1 MDRRSVRCA
10 LLLNRDNPIV
20 DDHRVHGVR
29 TLPGVTFLDIVH
41 RLLVAHGIP
50 LEGTELNDVL
60 FVEPVVT
67 TESFDRELT
76 VELVPDGAGFQVTAT
91 SRRTQDGTP
100 VDDAVTTHLR
110 ATLRTGLPPLTG
122 TPAPAAPGAAGDV
135 GQVYA
140 TGRSA
145 GIEHRAFMRCVGTL
159 HAATDRVRAEI
170 ALGDEARATV
180 GDFLLHPALLDGATM
195 QSYALVFD
203 GADADGRPFI
213 PLHIASFRAARTL
226 GDACTVDLRLKPT
239 AAGDEAAKDI
249 VKADIDLYDGS
260 GVLAAQFTGLTFK
273 RIRSTASITRL
284 TTAAQAS
291 ASPAAAEPAPAPATP
306 VAPAGTDGEPADLRA
321 EITELVR
328 RTLGEPGLEVDPDRG
343 FYDLGLES
351 THLLTLVRAI
361 EERWDIA
368 LYPTLLFEYPTVDAV
383 AAHLAG
389 LLPDDPRPRAAAAP
403 AEELP
408 ARTGALTGVWQEA
421 PRPQAPATGP
431 LLVIGDLAVRAGQIT
446 ARRGPA
452 FRRIAHD
459 EYELRTGETGD
470 LKLLLAD
477 LATSPE
483 AVLHV
488 APRDAAHL
496 PEAVESAC
504 HEVLALAKVL
514 ADRPVPV
521 VHAGPAPVA
530 AAVSGLART
539 VRLEQPRLA
548 ITAVECDGPAEPR
561 ALLAEFGDLSE
572 AWVRHTAGRR
582 YVRRYR
588 EAALG
593 VAAPVRRGGVY
604 LITGGAGGIGRELAA
619 RLTGRGAT
627 AVLAGRSPQPSPPAG
642 HYLRADVTVR
652 SEVDALVKDVLE
664 TYGRLDG
671 VVHAAGVLRDG
682 LFAGKPA
689 DDLSAVLAPK
699 VRGTVLLDEATRH
712 LDLDFFAVFSSVT
725 GVAGNA
731 GQSDYAAANAFMDAY
746 ARERGLVSLA
756 WPLWADGG
764 MRTDAAAEAL
774 FRRQGQAA
782 LPTADGLD
790 VLDRA
795 LALSGTEVVVLHG
808 DPGRAREAL
817 GLIAA
822 DPAAPTDPAA
832 GPAKSAAAAEQPEAP
847 EPARRA
853 PRPAA
858 LPQAHDADGDI
869 AVIGVAGRYPM
880 AEDLDRFWTNL
891 RTGRDCV
898 TEIPA
903 ERWAQTGFYE
913 QGRNPGRS
921 YSKWGGFLE
930 GIDEFDPAFFRI
942 TPREAEGM
950 DPQERLF
957 LQTSWHALEDAGL
970 TRADVSGRSVGVFA
984 GVMFTQYQMLGLGA
998 EDRLPVLP
1006 TSFSSAVANRVSFF
1020 LDLHGPSLALDT
1032 MCSSSLTAL
1041 HLACES
1047 LRSGDSELA
1056 LAGGVNL
1063 IVHPY
1068 KYLHLSQVGFV
1079 STDGRCR
1086 AFGAG
1091 GDGYVPGEGVGVV
1104 VLKPLARALEDGDRV
1119 LGVIK
1124 GSAVNHGGRAGGF
1137 FVPNP
1142 TAQADVVR
1150 RALRKAGVEAASV
1163 GYVEAHGTGTALGDP
1178 IEITALS
1185 QAYGDAQG
1193 RLGSVKSGIGHLEPA
1208 AGIAG
1213 LTKVLLQLRHRTLV
1227 PSLHADP
1234 ANPGIDWD
1242 ALGLKVQREAEPWPA
1257 AADGTPRRAAVSA
1270 FGAGGANAH
1279 VIVEEYPQPQAA
1291 PTEAGPQVVLLSAR
1305 TQEALRELA
1314 RRYLEPP
1321 AGDRLA
1327 EVAALAGLTGA
1338 DPEAELDE
1346 LGLDAGDL
1354 RRLARALAER
1364 FPGSAPHV
1372 DARSTLAALAAGL
1385 PAGAGPD
1392 APLADIAYTTQIGRE
1407 PMAERLAVVASD
1419 TGELRAVL
1427 RAFLDGSPTA
1437 GHRGTVTGAAVAAV
1451 PDSTDPH
1458 VLARSWA
1465 AGAAPDWRAL
1475 HRGRTARKVALPLY
1489 PFARVRCWVDVAPVA
1504 PVAPVASVESSA
1516 SAVPG
1521 EAPALVPAPVQ
1532 PASELAS
1539 DALPV
1544 DIPSWEV
1551 CAAPAVSPAPA
1562 GPVVVL
1568 HAPGREG
1575 LARELSAR
1583 HEGAVLVE
1591 LGAPVPVTPRLVYV
1605 LTGSTDAAAGRESD
1619 RVAAAEATGVK
1630 ALARYARQWSRL
1642 PALDWVVVT
1651 TGAAA
1656 APGRGVSDPYAAG
1669 ATGFARVL
1677 ENEHPGWS
1685 VATVDLDPAH
1695 ESAQLV
1701 TPAPRGTR
1709 TACTGTTRHTQ
1720 VLRPAPATGAPVPLR
1735 RGGTYV
1741 IIGGARGIGAAIA
1754 GRLVADWDA
1763 QVVLVGRSELP
1774 PGTRPGQGIR
1784 YVRADAADGAQL
1796 AALLDREGPVH
1807 GVVHA
1812 ALVQRDRLVRN
1823 MSDEDLAESL
1833 AAKSGVAA
1841 ALADALRGRHL
1852 DFLVFFSSAQSFLG
1866 DPGLA
1871 NYAAGSTFLDA
1882 YAHALDARLPYPV
1895 RAVDWGFWGTVGAV
1909 AGDTHR
1915 DGLTAAGFRSITPE
1929 AGFAALLEAL
1939 RQPAPQAVVVPG
1951 TAALRERMGATRTE
1965 TTDVTTTDGGQQGT
1979 AGPRVVEDFHALD
1992 GRMAEIADGALLAL
2006 LDDMGAFGGPGPDAD
2021 ADEVSRRVGV
2031 TPRYER
2037 LLHTLL
2043 DMLAQH
2049 GLLETAHGRF
2059 RPVPGALSGARAGG
2073 HLRQLAELAD
2083 AHPESEVFVRL
2094 LALCL
2099 ERFPELLRGELLATE
2114 LLFPKSGTSL
2124 MERVYRGNPISDL
2137 YNDLLTDHLV
2147 GHVRRRLEELPA
2159 DAKVRILE
2167 VGSGTGG
2174 TSAGLL
2180 RALSPFGERVE
2191 YWYTDLSVTFLA
2203 HGRRE
2208 FGERYPF
2215 LRFKRLNLDSD
2226 PVAQGFPADG
2236 FDIAVAANVLHAT
2249 SDVGRA
2255 VRHLRGVLRTGG
2267 ELVFNELTTVT
2278 LPATVTY
2285 GLFDGWWAHDDTA
2298 LRLPGSPLL
2307 DVPGWT
2313 RLLAGAGY
2321 EVAAAMPDSGA
2332 TGRNF
2337 QHVVVARAV
2346 DPAAPG
2352 GDAAP
2357 ASGDAASLSSSSS
2370 SFTDALLA
2378 LTADASGIPV
2388 GDLDLD
2394 RAIGDYG
2401 FDSVSYSLLA
2411 SRLNEELGLDVT
2423 PALFYETPTLRA
2435 LADRL
2440 VRDHAELLQAPQA
2453 AVPAPAPVAPA
2464 PAPVASASTAPAAAP
2479 AEPEAIAIIGMAGRM
2494 PGSRDLD
2501 EFWQHLV
2508 AGDDLITDVPADRWD
2523 QGSLPEGVHAARGG
2537 FVHDV
2542 DVFDPLFFG
2551 ISPHEAAGMD
2561 PQQRLVL
2568 QGVWTALEDAGL
2580 APGALA
2586 GSDTGLFI
2594 GAGSSDYEEVRKAA
2608 GVPVD
2613 AHAATATT
2621 HSILVNRVSY
2631 LLDLHGPSEPV
2642 NTGCSSSLVAIH
2654 RAAES
2659 IRSGECD
2666 VAVAGGINLILSP
2679 HNHVLLSR
2687 TGMLSPTGRCQ
2698 AFDARADGFVRS
2710 EGFGFVVLT
2719 REGLSRGHRVRAWL
2733 RGTAVNHGGR
2743 SRSLTAPNPAA
2754 QAAMIVR
2761 AHERAGTD
2769 PATVGYL
2776 ETHGTGTELGD
2787 PVEINGLRMAFDEL
2801 FRRRGARPPA
2811 EPHCGLGAVKAN
2823 IGHLESAAGAAGVVK
2838 VLLAMEHA
2846 VLPPVAGLGEQNPH
2860 LRLDG
2865 SPFRLVRSAQHWPS
2879 PGGAPRRAGVS
2890 SFGYGGV
2897 NAHVVLEE
2905 AGPAREPQRSYGP
2918 WVFPLSART
2927 PEALRRYA
2935 TALLEALDRTPDLAD
2950 TAHTLQHG
2958 RDAMEVRLAVTA
2970 GDRHTLAAALAAAAQ
2985 GADHPALARP
2995 GGTTTADRW
3004 VAGERVE
3011 WPQGGVLVPLPTY
3024 PFERRRC
3031 WAGVDDPSTGTA
3043 QEPSGES
3050 AAAVPVVPAGRYA
3063 PRWQPVAAPVAAF
3076 PAAGPVWVLG
3086 CDEHPAA
3093 DVHRIGDAPL
3103 ESLPTPA
3110 AVHAVVTGEAGVLDL
3125 FRIVKH
3131 LQERPAAAGE
3141 LSLTVVTRL
3150 AAAVDSAPADP
3161 SAAAALGLAR
3171 SVRHECERWRVGTVD
3186 VGAADPATVSVA
3198 VPGDYALRAGQ
3209 WFQEVLHPVEDAAPP
3224 APVLREGGTY
3234 VITGGTGDLGLDI
3247 AEQLVRRHRAKVVLV
3262 ARSAPDAAKAARI
3275 RAIDPSGTSVE
3286 VHRADAADPD
3296 QLRGVF
3302 ERVGAVHGVLHSV
3315 TVPGDRSLAAMDE
3328 AWFTR
3333 ALTAKSR
3340 TTAALAVALG
3350 DRRPDFL
3357 AVFSSVQSFLGNP
3370 GQAAY
3375 AAGCTAQDA
3384 IGHALAAH
3392 LPYPV
3397 RVLNWGAWAGSA
3409 LTERHRDRL
3418 VAAGVHPL
3426 SPQAGFEAL
3435 SQVLGGQEVQVAV
3448 VSGTDDF
3455 LARIGVPV
3463 AAAAGQP
3470 PAAPEPVVAPVAA
3483 PPAAPEVAPA
3493 AAPAAEGWREAAAGE
3508 LLGLLCEVAGIRPGE
3523 LAADDLLSRFGFDS
3537 IMYTR
3542 LSHLANARWDLDLTP
3557 AAFFG
3562 VATASDLVD
3571 KVFRDHGPA
3580 LAAAFRPAAPAPE
3593 QPVPAPEPVRAAEPA
3608 PASAAA
3614 APAPVRT
3621 APEAAPAAF
3630 TGEPVAVAIVGMA
3643 GLLPD
3648 SDDVDEFWQHLTA
3661 GDDLVREIPADR
3673 WDWRRLHGEPEP
3685 GRFRTTAKW
3694 GGFLR
3699 RVDLFDPQFFGI
3711 SPHEAVAMDPQHRL
3725 VLEAAWTAI
3734 ENAGIRPSSLSGTDT
3749 GVFIGSG
3756 TYDYF
3761 ELQHALGVPLDGYN
3775 TVGRAHA
3782 IMSNRVSYLLNL
3794 RGPSETVDTACS
3806 SSLVAVHR
3814 AAEAIRHGDCEVAL
3828 AGGVNV
3834 IASPTLFVDMSQ
3846 ADMLS
3851 PDGRCRTF
3859 DASANGIVRAE
3870 GAGVVVLKRLD
3881 AAIADGDV
3889 IHAVL
3894 RGSAINHGGRTN
3906 SLTAPNPDAQ
3916 AACIVKAHRRAGVDP
3931 RTVTYVETHG
3941 TGTELGDPVEV
3952 EGLRTAF
3959 AELYA
3964 DHGAECAEAHVT
3976 LGAVKTNTGH
3986 LEAAAGVTGL
3996 IKVLLAMR
4004 HREIPAN
4011 LHLDSLNPH
4020 LRLGGSPLRLPD
4032 GREPWRRVRTP
4043 DGAEAPLRAGV
4054 SSFGLGGVNAHLVV
4068 EEYGEETAVAP
4079 SGSQVFVL
4087 SARDPERLRAYAR
4100 RLARWAADNEDVAPA
4115 ALAHTLQTGRET
4127 FSERLAIVA
4136 GSLRAL
4142 VAGLEAWLSGDSA
4155 ADVFTGDGSDAT
4167 TALLLEGAEGRRYL
4181 RSVVD
4186 AGRLDKVARLWVGGA
4201 PIDWTELWQ
4210 GAAPRRVPAPTYPFA
4225 RESYWLTPGPRFD
4238 AVQATEAGLVADGA
4252 EDRDASAAPTEPT
4265 EPVQQAE
4272 PVQQVEQVEQV
4283 EQAEQ
4288 VEHARPA
4295 ESAEPVRP
4303 AAPVAAA
4310 PPAGGDPEAAVR
4322 EHVRG
4327 LLAAH
4332 LGMRPDR
4339 LPVDRVLSDA
4349 GVDSLGL
4356 RRLSRRLGA
4365 DYGVQIPARM
4375 FGVAQTARAVARAVF
4390 EAYGPL
4396 PGREE
4401 APPAPAPAQ
4410 DAAKAPEQ
4418 TGDRIAALLTGLR
4431 DGSVRV
4437 DDALAALKG
4446 GTGR

>member
-50 LEGTELNDVL
+50 LDGTELSDVL

-76 VELVPDGAGFQVTAT
+76 VELVPDGAGFHVTAT

-110 ATLRTGLPPLTG
+110 ATLRTGLAPLTG
-122 TPAPAAPGAAGDV
+122 TLAPAAPGAAGDV

-159 HAATDRVRAEI
+159 RTGTDSVRAEI

-180 GDFLLHPALLDGATM
+180 GDFLLHPALLDGSTM

-226 GDACTVDLRLKPT
+226 GDACTVDLRLKPSG
-239 AAGDEAAKDI
+239 AGDEAAKDI

-284 TTAAQAS
+284 TTAA
-291 ASPAAAEPAPAPATP
+291 SPAAPVAAAAPAAP

-328 RTLGEPGLEVDPDRG
+328 LTVGDPALEVDPDRG

-351 THLLTLVRAI
+351 THLLTLVRAL
-361 EERWDIA
+361 EERWDVA

-389 LLPDDPRPRAAAAP
+389 LLPAGPRPRAAAAP

-408 ARTGALTGVWQEA
+408 GRTGALTGVWQEA

-431 LLVIGDLAVRAGQIT
+431 LLVIGDLAARPGQIT

-452 FRRIAHD
+452 FRRIADD

-470 LKLLLAD
+470 LRLLLAG
-477 LATSPE
+477 LGTPPE

-488 APRDAAHL
+488 APSDGAAL

-504 HEVLALAKVL
+504 QEVLALAKVL

-548 ITAVECDGPAEPR
+548 ITAVECDGPAEPE

-572 AWVRHTAGRR
+572 AWVRHAAGRR

-593 VAAPVRRGGVY
+593 AAAPVRRGGVY

-619 RLTGRGAT
+619 RLTERGAT
-627 AVLAGRSPQPSPPAG
+627 AVLAGRSPQPSPAAG
-642 HYLRADVTVR
+642 PYVRADITVR

-682 LFAGKPA
+682 LFATKPA
-689 DDLSAVLAPK
+689 ADVTAVLAPK
-699 VRGTVLLDEATRH
+699 VRGTVLLDEATRR

-790 VLDRA
+790 VFEQA

-817 GLIAA
+817 GLA
-822 DPAAPTDPAA
+822 AA
-832 GPAKSAAAAEQPEAP
+832 GPAAPAAPAAAEQQSSP

-858 LPQAHDADGDI
+858 LPQAHDADRDI

-903 ERWAQTGFYE
+903 ERWEQTGFYE
-913 QGRNPGRS
+913 PGRTSGRS
-921 YSKWGGFLE
+921 YSKWGGFLD
-930 GIDEFDPAFFRI
+930 GIDEFDPAFFRV

-970 TRADVSGRSVGVFA
+970 TRADVAGRSVGVFA

-1142 TAQADVVR
+1142 AAQADVVR

-1185 QAYGDAQG
+1185 QAYGDAPG

-1242 ALGLKVQREAEPWPA
+1242 AAGLKVQRATEPWPA

-1291 PTEAGPQVVLLSAR
+1291 PAAAGPQAVLLSAR

-1314 RRYLEPP
+1314 QRYLEPP
-1321 AGDRLA
+1321 AGDRTA
-1327 EVAALAGLTGA
+1327 DVAALAGLTGA

-1346 LGLDAGDL
+1346 LGLDADDL

-1372 DARSTLAALAAGL
+1372 DARSTLAGLAAGL

-1392 APLADIAYTTQIGRE
+1392 APLADIAYTTQTGRE

-1419 TGELRAVL
+1419 ADELRSVL
-1427 RAFLDGSPTA
+1427 RAFLDGDRTA
-1437 GHRGTVTGAAVAAV
+1437 GYRGSVTGASGAAAV

-1489 PFARVRCWVDVAPVA
+1489 PFARVRCWVDAAP
-1504 PVAPVASVESSA
+1504 
-1516 SAVPG
+1516 AVPA
-1521 EAPALVPAPVQ
+1521 EAPAPAPAPVQ
-1532 PASELAS
+1532 RVPEPAPE
-1539 DALPV
+1539 ALPV
-1544 DIPSWEV
+1544 DVPSWEV
-1551 CAAPAVSPAPA
+1551 CAAPAGAPAPA

-1575 LARELSAR
+1575 LAAELSAR
-1583 HEGAVLVE
+1583 HEGAVLAP
-1591 LGAPVPVTPRLVYV
+1591 LGAPVSVTPRLVYV
-1605 LTGSTDAAAGRESD
+1605 LTGTTDAAAPCETD
-1619 RVAAAEATGVK
+1619 RVAAAEAAGVK
-1630 ALARYARQWSRL
+1630 ALARHARQWSHL

-1656 APGRGVSDPYAAG
+1656 APGRGVTDPYAAG
-1669 ATGFARVL
+1669 VTGFARVL
-1677 ENEHPGWS
+1677 ENEHSGWS

-1695 ESAQLV
+1695 ESAHLV
-1701 TPAPRGTR
+1701 TPAPRGSR
-1709 TACTGTTRHTQ
+1709 TACTGTVRHTQ

-1741 IIGGARGIGAAIA
+1741 VIGGARGIGAALA
-1754 GRLVADWDA
+1754 HRFAADWDA
-1763 QVVLVGRSELP
+1763 QVVLVGRSAP
-1774 PGTRPGQGIR
+1774 PSGTGLGERIR
-1784 YVRADAADGAQL
+1784 YVRADATDSAGL

-1823 MSDEDLAESL
+1823 MSDEDLEESL

-1841 ALADALRGRHL
+1841 ALADALRGRLL

-1895 RAVDWGFWGTVGAV
+1895 RAVGWGFWGTVGAV

-1915 DGLTAAGFRSITPE
+1915 DGLTAAGFRSITPA

-1965 TTDVTTTDGGQQGT
+1965 TTDVTTTDGGQRGT
-1979 AGPRVVEDFHALD
+1979 AGLRVVEDFHALD
-1992 GRMAEIADGALLAL
+1992 RRMTEVATGALLAL
-2006 LDDMGAFGGPGPDAD
+2006 LDDLGAFAGPAPDA
-2021 ADEVSRRVGV
+2021 AEVSRRIGV

-2049 GLLETAHGRF
+2049 GLLDAGGGRL
-2059 RPVPGALSGARAGG
+2059 RPLPGALAGARAGG
-2073 HLRQLAELAD
+2073 HLRQLGELAE
-2083 AHPESEVFVRL
+2083 AHPESAVFVRL

-2137 YNDLLTDHLV
+2137 YNDLLTEHLV
-2147 GHVRRRLEELPA
+2147 GHVRRRLAELPP

-2180 RALSPFGERVE
+2180 RALRPYGERVE

-2203 HGRRE
+2203 HGRAE
-2208 FGERYPF
+2208 FGEQYPF

-2236 FDIAVAANVLHAT
+2236 FDLAVAANVLHAT

-2255 VRHLRGVLRTGG
+2255 VRHLRGLLRTGG

-2285 GLFDGWWAHDDTA
+2285 GLFDGWWAHDDTG

-2332 TGRNF
+2332 TPRNF

-2346 DPAAPG
+2346 ATAAAPG
-2352 GDAAP
+2352 GEAAP
-2357 ASGDAASLSSSSS
+2357 GSDTTVSSSSSDTDASAAS

-2411 SRLNEELGLDVT
+2411 SRLNDEFALDVT

-2435 LADRL
+2435 LAGRL
-2440 VRDHAELLQAPQA
+2440 VRDHAGLLRAPQA
-2453 AVPAPAPVAPA
+2453 SAAAPAPAVPAPAAPV
-2464 PAPVASASTAPAAAP
+2464 PAPVAPVSAAPAAAP
-2479 AEPEAIAIIGMAGRM
+2479 AAPEAIAIVGMSGRM

-2523 QGSLPEGVHAARGG
+2523 RHSLPEGVAGRGG
-2537 FVHDV
+2537 FVHDA

-2568 QGVWTALEDAGL
+2568 EGVWTALEDAGL

-2642 NTGCSSSLVAIH
+2642 NTGCSSSLVALH
-2654 RAAES
+2654 RAAEA
-2659 IRSGECD
+2659 IRSGECGI
-2666 VAVAGGINLILSP
+2666 AVAGGINLILSP

-2719 REGLSRGHRVRAWL
+2719 REGLARRHRVRAWL

-2787 PVEINGLRMAFDEL
+2787 PVEINGLRTAFDEL
-2801 FRRRGARPPA
+2801 YRRRGAQAPA

-2823 IGHLESAAGAAGVVK
+2823 IGHLESAAGAAGVLK

-2879 PGGAPRRAGVS
+2879 PNGAPRRAGVS

-2905 AGPAREPQRSYGP
+2905 AGPAPEPQRPHGP

-2935 TALLEALDRTPDLAD
+2935 AALLEALDRAPDLAD

-2970 GDRHTLAAALAAAAQ
+2970 GDRHTLAAALAAAAR
-2985 GADHPALARP
+2985 GAEHPALARP
-2995 GGTTTADRW
+2995 GGTATADRW

-3011 WPQGGVLVPLPTY
+3011 WPQGGVLIPLPTY

-3031 WAGVDDPSTGTA
+3031 WAGLEDLPTGTAA

-3050 AAAVPVVPAGRYA
+3050 APAVPAAPAAPAGRYA

-3103 ESLPTPA
+3103 ESLPTPV
-3110 AVHAVVTGEAGVLDL
+3110 AVHAVVSGEAGVLGL
-3125 FRIVKH
+3125 FRVVKH
-3131 LQERPAAAGE
+3131 LQERPGAAGE
-3141 LSLTVVTRL
+3141 LSLTVVTRR
-3150 AAAVDSAPADP
+3150 AAGVDSAPADP

-3171 SVRHECERWRVGTVD
+3171 SVRHECERWRVSTVD
-3186 VGAADPATVSVA
+3186 AGADDPATVSVA
-3198 VPGDYALRAGQ
+3198 VPGDYALRSGQ
-3209 WFQEVLHPVEDAAPP
+3209 WFREVLLPVEGEAPA

-3247 AEQLVRRHRAKVVLV
+3247 AEQLVRRYRARVALV

-3275 RAIDPSGTSVE
+3275 RAIDPAGTSVE
-3286 VHRADAADPD
+3286 VHRADAAEPD
-3296 QLRGVF
+3296 QLRAVF
-3302 ERVGAVHGVLHSV
+3302 ERVGTVHGVLHSV

-3384 IGHALAAH
+3384 IGRALAAH

-3463 AAAAGQP
+3463 AGAAGQR

-3483 PPAAPEVAPA
+3483 PA
-3493 AAPAAEGWREAAAGE
+3493 AAPATAAAAEEWREAAAGE
-3508 LLGLLCEVAGIRPGE
+3508 LLGLLREVAGIRPGE

-3562 VATASDLVD
+3562 VATANDLVG
-3571 KVFRDHGPA
+3571 KVLRDHGPA

-3593 QPVPAPEPVRAAEPA
+3593 RPAPAPEPAPA
-3608 PASAAA
+3608 PAAA
-3614 APAPVRT
+3614 APAPART
-3621 APEAAPAAF
+3621 APGAVPAPLA
-3630 TGEPVAVAIVGMA
+3630 GEPAAVAIVGMA

-3648 SDDVDEFWQHLTA
+3648 SDDLDEFWQHLTA

-3685 GRFRTTAKW
+3685 GRFRTPAKW

-3794 RGPSETVDTACS
+3794 RGPSETIDTACS

-3814 AAEAIRHGDCEVAL
+3814 AAEAIRHGDCDVAL

-3870 GAGVVVLKRLD
+3870 GVGVVVLKRLD

-3894 RGSAINHGGRTN
+3894 RGSAVNHGGRTN

-3952 EGLRTAF
+3952 EGLKTAF

-3996 IKVLLAMR
+3996 IKALLAMR

-4011 LHLDSLNPH
+4011 LHLDALNPH
-4020 LRLGGSPLRLPD
+4020 LRLGGSPLRLPA

-4068 EEYGEETAVAP
+4068 EEYGEEAPVAP
-4079 SGSQVFVL
+4079 SGAQVFVL
-4087 SARDPERLRAYAR
+4087 SARDAERLRGYAR
-4100 RLARWAADNEDVAPA
+4100 RLARWAADHEDVSPA
-4115 ALAHTLQTGRET
+4115 ALAHTLQTGREE

-4136 GSLRAL
+4136 DSLRAL
-4142 VAGLEAWLSGDSA
+4142 VAGLEAWLSGDGA
-4155 ADVFTGDGSDAT
+4155 AGVFTGDGSDAT

-4186 AGRLDKVARLWVGGA
+4186 AGLLDKVARLWVGGA
-4201 PIDWTELWQ
+4201 PIDWAELWR
-4210 GAAPRRVPAPTYPFA
+4210 GASPRRVPAPTYPFA

-4238 AVQATEAGLVADGA
+4238 AVQATEAGLVAGGA

-4265 EPVQQAE
+4265 EPVQ
-4272 PVQQVEQVEQV
+4272 
-4283 EQAEQ
+4283 QAEQ

-4303 AAPVAAA
+4303 AAPVATA
-4310 PPAGGDPEAAVR
+4310 PPAGTGPEAAVR

-4365 DYGVQIPARM
+4365 DYGVEIPARM

-4401 APPAPAPAQ
+4401 TAPAPVPAQ
-4410 DAAKAPEQ
+4410 ETAKAPEQ
-4418 TGDRIAALLTGLR
+4418 SGDRIAALLTGLR

>member
-1 MDRRSVRCA
+1 M
-10 LLLNRDNPIV
+10 NRDNPIV

-41 RLLVAHGIP
+41 RLLVARGIP
-50 LEGTELNDVL
+50 LDGTELGDVL

-76 VELVPDGAGFQVTAT
+76 VELVPDGAGFHVTAT
-91 SRRTQDGTP
+91 SRRVQDGTP
-100 VDDAVTTHLR
+100 LDDAVTTHLR

-122 TPAPAAPGAAGDV
+122 TLDPAVPGTPGDV
-135 GQVYA
+135 DQVYA

-145 GIEHRAFMRCVGTL
+145 GIEHRAFMRCAGTL
-159 HAATDRVRAEI
+159 RAGTDRVRAEI

-180 GDFLLHPALLDGATM
+180 GDFLLHPALLDGSTM
-195 QSYALVFD
+195 QSYALAFD
-203 GADADGRPFI
+203 GADADGRPLI

-226 GDACTVDLRLKPT
+226 GDACTVDLRLRP
-239 AAGDEAAKDI
+239 AGAGDEAAKDI

-273 RIRSTASITRL
+273 RIRSAAAITRL
-284 TTAAQAS
+284 TEAAPS
-291 ASPAAAEPAPAPATP
+291 AAPVPAPAPAAP
-306 VAPAGTDGEPADLRA
+306 VAPTATDGEPADLRA

-328 RTLGEPGLEVDPDRG
+328 RTVGDPALEVDPDRG

-351 THLLTLVRAI
+351 THLLTLVRAL
-361 EERWDIA
+361 EERWDVA

-408 ARTGALTGVWQEA
+408 ALTGALTGVWQEA
-421 PRPQAPATGP
+421 PRPRTPATAS
-431 LLVIGDLAVRAGQIT
+431 LLVIGDLRVRPGQIT
-446 ARRGPA
+446 VRRGPA
-452 FRRIAHD
+452 FRRVAHD

-470 LKLLLAD
+470 LRLLLDD
-477 LATSPE
+477 LGTPPE

-488 APRDAAHL
+488 APRDDAGL
-496 PEAVESAC
+496 PEDVETAC
-504 HEVLALAKVL
+504 HEVLALAKAL
-514 ADRPVPV
+514 AARPVPV
-521 VHAGPAPVA
+521 VYAGPAPVA

-548 ITAVECDGPAEPR
+548 ITAVECDEHAEPE

-572 AWVRHTAGRR
+572 AWVRHAAGRR

-593 VAAPVRRGGVY
+593 TAAPVRSGGVY

-619 RLTGRGAT
+619 RLTARGAT

-642 HYLRADVTVR
+642 HYVRADVTVS

-664 TYGRLDG
+664 THGRLDG

-682 LFAGKPA
+682 LFAAKPA
-689 DDLSAVLAPK
+689 ADLSAVLAPK

-731 GQSDYAAANAFMDAY
+731 GQSDYAAANAFLDAY

-790 VLDRA
+790 VFEQA

-808 DPGRAREAL
+808 DPERAREAL
-817 GLIAA
+817 GLVAA
-822 DPAAPTDPAA
+822 DPAAPTAPAA
-832 GPAKSAAAAEQPEAP
+832 ADQPEAP

-853 PRPAA
+853 PRSAA
-858 LPQAHDADGDI
+858 LPQASDAGGDI

-903 ERWAQTGFYE
+903 ERWASAGFYE

-930 GIDEFDPAFFRI
+930 GIDEFDPAFFRV

-970 TRADVSGRSVGVFA
+970 TRADVAGRSVGVFA

-1142 TAQADVVR
+1142 AAQADVVR
-1150 RALRKAGVEAASV
+1150 RALQKAGVEAASV

-1185 QAYGDAQG
+1185 QAYGDAPG

-1227 PSLHADP
+1227 PSLHAAP
-1234 ANPGIDWD
+1234 ANPAIDWD
-1242 ALGLKVQREAEPWPA
+1242 ATGLKVQREAEPWPA

-1279 VIVEEYPQPQAA
+1279 VIVEEYPQPPAA
-1291 PTEAGPQVVLLSAR
+1291 PAAAAGPQVVLLSAR

-1314 RRYLEPP
+1314 QRYLEPP

-1327 EVAALAGLTGA
+1327 EAAALAGLTGA

-1346 LGLDAGDL
+1346 LGLDADDL

-1372 DARSTLAALAAGL
+1372 DARSTLAGLAAGL

-1392 APLADIAYTTQIGRE
+1392 APLADIAYTTQTGRE

-1419 TGELRAVL
+1419 TDELRTVL
-1427 RAFLDGSPTA
+1427 RAFLDGSRTA
-1437 GHRGTVTGAAVAAV
+1437 GYRGTVTVTGAAGAAA

-1489 PFARVRCWVDVAPVA
+1489 PFARVRCWVDAAPAVRAASAAPAVSAAPAGPAAPVV
-1504 PVAPVASVESSA
+1504 PGA
-1516 SAVPG
+1516 SAVSGALAVPVVPG
-1521 EAPALVPAPVQ
+1521 VPAVSAAPADAPAPA
-1532 PASELAS
+1532 PAPAQQGPEPAPE
-1539 DALPV
+1539 ALPV
-1544 DIPSWEV
+1544 DVPSWEA
-1551 CAAPAVSPAPA
+1551 CAAPAVYPAPA

-1605 LTGSTDAAAGRESD
+1605 LTGTTDASAARETD

-1709 TACTGTTRHTQ
+1709 TACTGAVRHTQ

-1754 GRLVADWDA
+1754 RRLVADRDA
-1763 QVVLVGRSELP
+1763 QVVLAGRSELP
-1774 PGTRPGQGIR
+1774 PGTALGERIR
-1784 YVRADAADGAQL
+1784 YVRADATDSAQL

-1992 GRMAEIADGALLAL
+1992 RRMTEVATGALLAL

-2021 ADEVSRRVGV
+2021 EVSRRIGV

-2049 GLLETAHGRF
+2049 GLLEADGGRF
-2059 RPVPGALSGARAGG
+2059 RPVPDALAKARAGG
-2073 HLRQLAELAD
+2073 HLRRLGELAG
-2083 AHPESEVFVRL
+2083 AHPESAVFVRL

-2099 ERFPELLRGELLATE
+2099 GRFPELLRGELLATE

-2124 MERVYRGNPISDL
+2124 MEGVYRDNPISDL
-2137 YNDLLTDHLV
+2137 YNDLLTEHLV

-2180 RALSPFGERVE
+2180 RALSPYGERVE

-2203 HGRRE
+2203 HGRQE

-2236 FDIAVAANVLHAT
+2236 FDVAVAANVLHAT

-2285 GLFDGWWAHDDTA
+2285 GLFDGWWAHDDTG

-2321 EVAAAMPDSGA
+2321 QVAAAMPDSGA
-2332 TGRNF
+2332 TTRNF

-2346 DPAAPG
+2346 DTAAAPG
-2352 GDAAP
+2352 GEAAP
-2357 ASGDAASLSSSSS
+2357 
-2370 SFTDALLA
+2370 SFTDALLT

-2411 SRLNEELGLDVT
+2411 SRLNDEFGLDVT

-2440 VRDHAELLQAPQA
+2440 VRDHAGLLRAPQ
-2453 AVPAPAPVAPA
+2453 PAAPA
-2464 PAPVASASTAPAAAP
+2464 PAPAGHVAAGAGEERPEPAPLPAPAPAAP
-2479 AEPEAIAIIGMAGRM
+2479 ASGSAGSEEIAVIGMAARM

-2523 QGSLPEGVHAARGG
+2523 RHSLPEGVHAGRGG

-2586 GSDTGLFI
+2586 GSDTALFI

-2654 RAAES
+2654 RAAEA

-2719 REGLSRGHRVRAWL
+2719 RAGLARAHRVRAWL

-2787 PVEINGLRMAFDEL
+2787 PVEINGLRAAFDEL
-2801 FRRRGARPPA
+2801 FRRRGVQPPA

-2879 PGGAPRRAGVS
+2879 PAGAPRRAGVS

-2905 AGPAREPQRSYGP
+2905 AGPAQQPQRPYGP

-2935 TALLEALDRTPDLAD
+2935 TALLEALDRAPDLAD

-2970 GDRHTLAAALAAAAQ
+2970 GDRHTLAAALSAAAQ

-2995 GGTTTADRW
+2995 AGTTTADRW

-3011 WPQGGVLVPLPTY
+3011 WPQGGVLIPLPTY

-3031 WAGVDDPSTGTA
+3031 WAGLEDPSTGTAA

-3050 AAAVPVVPAGRYA
+3050 AATAPAGRYA
-3063 PRWQPVAAPVAAF
+3063 PRWQPVTAPVAAF

-3086 CDEHPAA
+3086 RDDHPAA
-3093 DVHRIGDAPL
+3093 GVHRIGDAPL
-3103 ESLPTPA
+3103 ESLPTPV

-3131 LQERPAAAGE
+3131 LQSRPAAAGE
-3141 LSLTVVTRL
+3141 LSLTVVTRG
-3150 AAAVDSAPADP
+3150 AAGVDSAPADP

-3171 SVRHECERWRVGTVD
+3171 SVRHECERWHVSTVD
-3186 VGAADPATVSVA
+3186 VGAADPVTVSVA

-3209 WFQEVLHPVEDAAPP
+3209 WFREVLRPVDGGAPAAP
-3224 APVLREGGTY
+3224 VFREGGTY

-3247 AEQLVRRHRAKVVLV
+3247 AEQLVKRYRARVVLV

-3275 RAIDPSGTSVE
+3275 RAIDPSGSSVE
-3286 VHRADAADPD
+3286 IHRADAADPD
-3296 QLRGVF
+3296 RLRAVF

-3328 AWFTR
+3328 EWFTR

-3350 DRRPDFL
+3350 DRPLDFL

-3384 IGHALAAH
+3384 IGRALAAH

-3448 VSGTDDF
+3448 VSGTDGF

-3463 AAAAGQP
+3463 AAAAGQR
-3470 PAAPEPVVAPVAA
+3470 PAVPEPVVAPAAA
-3483 PPAAPEVAPA
+3483 PVPAPA
-3493 AAPAAEGWREAAAGE
+3493 VAAPAAGGWREAAAGE
-3508 LLGLLCEVAGIRPGE
+3508 LLGLLHEVAGIRPGE
-3523 LAADDLLSRFGFDS
+3523 LTPDDLLSRFGFDS

-3557 AAFFG
+3557 AVFFG
-3562 VATASDLVD
+3562 VATANDLVD
-3571 KVFRDHGPA
+3571 KVLRDHGPA
-3580 LAAAFRPAAPAPE
+3580 LAASVRPAAPAPA
-3593 QPVPAPEPVRAAEPA
+3593 PAPEPDPA
-3608 PASAAA
+3608 PAASV
-3614 APAPVRT
+3614 PAPVRT
-3621 APEAAPAAF
+3621 APAAVPAPF
-3630 TGEPVAVAIVGMA
+3630 TGEPAAVAIVGMA

-3648 SDDVDEFWQHLTA
+3648 SDDLDEFWQHLTA

-3870 GAGVVVLKRLD
+3870 GVGVVVLKRLD

-3894 RGSAINHGGRTN
+3894 RGSAVNHGGRTN

-3952 EGLRTAF
+3952 EGLKTAF

-3996 IKVLLAMR
+3996 IKALLAMR

-4011 LHLDSLNPH
+4011 LHLDALNPH

-4032 GREPWRRVRTP
+4032 GREPWLRVRTP

-4068 EEYGEETAVAP
+4068 EEYGEEVPAAP
-4079 SGSQVFVL
+4079 SGAQVFVL
-4087 SARDPERLRAYAR
+4087 SARDPERLRGYAR
-4100 RLARWAADNEDVAPA
+4100 RLARWAADNEEVAPA
-4115 ALAHTLQTGRET
+4115 ALAHTLQTGREV

-4142 VAGLEAWLSGDSA
+4142 VAGLEAWLSGGSA
-4155 ADVFTGDGSDAT
+4155 DGVFTGDGSDAT

-4238 AVQATEAGLVADGA
+4238 AVQAAESGLVAGGA
-4252 EDRDASAAPTEPT
+4252 EDRDAAAVPAEPT
-4265 EPVQQAE
+4265 ES
-4272 PVQQVEQVEQV
+4272 VQQV
-4283 EQAEQ
+4283 EQ

-4295 ESAEPVRP
+4295 EPAEAVRP
-4303 AAPVAAA
+4303 AVPAVPVAAA
-4310 PPAGGDPEAAVR
+4310 PAAGSDPEAAVR

-4365 DYGVQIPARM
+4365 DYGAEIPARM

-4401 APPAPAPAQ
+4401 AAPAPAPAQ